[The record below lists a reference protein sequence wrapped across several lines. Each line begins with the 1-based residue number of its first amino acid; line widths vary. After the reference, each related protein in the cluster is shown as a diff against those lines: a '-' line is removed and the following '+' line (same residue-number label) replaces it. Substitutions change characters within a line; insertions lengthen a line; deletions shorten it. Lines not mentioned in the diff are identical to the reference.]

1 MKRTCGL
8 ALFLLAL
15 PVAAQRPAPGGPKL
29 RVLPTPFPD
38 RGGALVIA
46 TPSPA
51 PLATVELGGLKP
63 DAALWAWTGGGPQGE
78 PKAGSPR
85 VQVAKGAKELYLL
98 DQKSGLLASVSLSG
112 VKNGKLDVSKAVF
125 FAPKPGS
132 VTVKTLSSAKK
143 PVAGA
148 SVALVAE
155 AGASRSQQS
164 GVTDAKGEARF
175 ENVMPGKV
183 TVDVTAGK
191 VKSSVN
197 AILLP
202 PSPGGNVEQVVSL
215 SGADADLAPTPAPA
229 GGTGTA
235 PQVIVVDSS
244 KPEPKSDAVS
254 GWVGLMLLG
263 VGGFFGWRWLK
274 NRGMTVKDA
283 LEKAGVNLPDEAG
296 GGVNPNLR
304 PPSPASA
311 PLPPLPS
318 LSDLPSAG
326 PPSASGVPFAG
337 SSPGAGP
344 PLSSPTGQP
353 KLVGLRGPVAGVLI
367 PLVDAVTVGREEGN
381 ALALAGDSTASRK
394 HAVILPGASG
404 WEIADSGSANGTFV
418 NGQRISAPTPLAHG
432 DEIAIGT
439 ARLRYEG

>member
-1 MKRTCGL
+1 MAQTP
-8 ALFLLAL
+8 AAS
-15 PVAAQRPAPGGPKL
+15 PSVASPA
-29 RVLPTPFPD
+29 
-38 RGGALVIA
+38 A
-46 TPSPA
+46 PSPA
-51 PLATVELGGLKP
+51 PLVTVELAGLKP

-85 VQVAKGAKELYLL
+85 VQVAKGAKELFLL
-98 DQKSGLLASVSLSG
+98 DQKSGQLATVSLSG
-112 VKNGKLDVSKAVF
+112 VKNGKLDTSKAVF
-125 FAPKPGS
+125 SAPKPGS
-132 VTVKTLSSAKK
+132 VTVRALSSAKK

-155 AGASRSQQS
+155 AGASKSQQS

-191 VKSSVN
+191 VKSSVD

-202 PSPGGNVEQVVSL
+202 PTPGGDVEQLVSL
-215 SGADADLAPTPAPA
+215 SGADADLAATPAPA
-229 GGTGTA
+229 GAVVVGSGTGAA

-254 GWVGLMLLG
+254 GWVGLILLG
-263 VGGFFGWRWLK
+263 VGGFFGWRYFK
-274 NRGMTVKDA
+274 SRGITVKDA
-283 LEKAGVNLPDEAG
+283 LEKAGVNLPEEAG

-326 PPSASGVPFAG
+326 PPSVSGVALPPGPQVWG
-337 SSPGAGP
+337 SSGGGEVPA
-344 PLSSPTGQP
+344 PTGQP
-353 KLVGLRGPVAGVLI
+353 KLVGLRGPVAGVQI
-367 PLVDAVTVGREEGN
+367 PLLDAVTVGREPDN

-394 HAVILPGASG
+394 HAVILPGANG